1 MASTRLKE
9 TKDGRR
15 FYEIRCRPSRDRAE
29 LTTRWY
35 VPDGWSARSIE
46 RELKKQVAAFELK
59 ISSGEIR
66 TRKELQAEKEKKALE
81 AAQILTLK
89 QYGERVFMPAKTVS
103 CSENTR
109 SSFQSI
115 LNLHIYPVLG
125 NIKMPDVTT
134 AQISALLLDFQKNH
148 AHASTVKVYTILNLL
163 FKMAYLSDTIERNP
177 MDKVE
182 RPKARKDEKLKTEV
196 ESFTIEEL
204 RHIFKCLDSEPLK
217 WQVLVRLM
225 TDTGIRRGECCG
237 LTWRNVDFIRNQIT
251 IAQSLNYTKDAG
263 VYVSTPK
270 SGRRRVIDVD
280 PAVMALLK
288 QLRHEQE
295 STAISEYVFTQDG
308 SSEAMFPQ
316 SPERYMQMF
325 SKRYGVRHMHPHKLR
340 HSFASI
346 AITSGADVVS
356 VSEILGHAD
365 TAVTLR
371 TYAHA
376 NEESKKR
383 ASNIFREALKQT

>member
-35 VPDGWSARSIE
+35 VPEGWSARSIE
-46 RELKKQVAAFELK
+46 RELKKQVAAFEQK
-59 ISSGEIR
+59 ISSGEIQ
-66 TRKELQAEKEKKALE
+66 TRKELQAEKEKEELE
-81 AAQILTLK
+81 AARILTLK
-89 QYGERVFMPAKTVS
+89 QYGERVFMPAKSVS

-115 LNLHIYPVLG
+115 LNLHIYPALG
-125 NIKMPDVTT
+125 KIKMPDVTT
-134 AQISALLLDFQKNH
+134 AQISGLLLDFQKNH
-148 AHASTVKVYTILNLL
+148 AHASTVKVYTVLNLL

-196 ESFTIEEL
+196 EAFTIDEL
-204 RHIFKCLDSEPLK
+204 KYIFKCLENEPLK
-217 WQVLVRLM
+217 WRALVRLM
-225 TDTGIRRGECCG
+225 VDTGIRRGECCG
-237 LTWRNVDFIRNQIT
+237 LTWENVDFQNNQIT

-263 VYVSTPK
+263 VYISTPK
-270 SGRRRVIDVD
+270 SGKRRVIDVGQD
-280 PAVMALLK
+280 VMELLR
-288 QLRHEQE
+288 QLRREQADI
-295 STAISEYVFTQDG
+295 AISRYVFTQDCTAD
-308 SSEAMFPQ
+308 AMFPQ

-325 SKRYGVRHMHPHKLR
+325 SKRHGVHHMHPHKLR

-346 AITSGADVVS
+346 AITS
-356 VSEILGHAD
+356 
-365 TAVTLR
+365 
-371 TYAHA
+371 
-376 NEESKKR
+376 
-383 ASNIFREALKQT
+383 